1 DFPLY
6 FNMRAASEG
15 GGGYDMR
22 NILNNTLVQ
31 RSPAQA
37 VTFVD
42 NHDTFHVGGG
52 EPIAEAFRGQAY
64 ALILLR
70 ADGVPCLFYPDYHA
84 NDARAPLQPL
94 LDTLVAARRDF
105 AYGPQTDYID
115 DPDVIGW
122 TRQGDA
128 EHPRAMAVVLTD
140 GPPGSKRMATG
151 RANRTFLD
159 VTGASA
165 GSVTTGDDGWG
176 DFSCPA
182 GSLSVWV
189 EQQ

>member
-1 DFPLY
+1 
-6 FNMRAASEG
+6 M
-15 GGGYDMR
+15 
-22 NILNNTLVQ
+22 
-31 RSPAQA
+31 A

-52 EPIAEAFRGQAY
+52 EPVGDSFRAQAY

-70 ADGVPCLFYPDYHA
+70 AGGTPCLFYPDYRS

-94 LDTLVAARRDF
+94 LDILVAARRDF

-122 TRQGDA
+122 TRQGDD
-128 EHPRAMAVVLTD
+128 EHPRAMAVVMSD
-140 GPPGSKRMATG
+140 GAPGVKRMATG
-151 RANRTFLD
+151 RGNRTFLD
-159 VTGASA
+159 VTGAIS

-176 DFSCPA
+176 DFACPA
-182 GSLSVWV
+182 GSVAVWV
-189 EQQ
+189 EQ